1 MDGSHHVNLN
11 SIIYKKGSIQR
22 TKIESPFLAV
32 KDFNTNFV
40 QFLDFYWCSMLLLV
54 TCKSALLRLQFPMC
68 MNMHLKRFC
77 VDEMLCM
84 KGYNLWKSGQWLPE
98 PEFWNEKLEGAIK
111 KPIQLECLD

>member
-1 MDGSHHVNLN
+1 
-11 SIIYKKGSIQR
+11 
-22 TKIESPFLAV
+22 
-32 KDFNTNFV
+32 
-40 QFLDFYWCSMLLLV
+40 
-54 TCKSALLRLQFPMC
+54 MC